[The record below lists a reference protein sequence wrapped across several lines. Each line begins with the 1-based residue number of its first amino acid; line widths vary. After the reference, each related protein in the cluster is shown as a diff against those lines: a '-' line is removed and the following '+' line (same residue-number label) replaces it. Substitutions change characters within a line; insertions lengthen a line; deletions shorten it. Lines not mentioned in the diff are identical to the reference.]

1 MNEDQLAQDT
11 SDFAAAFGGD
21 DEPNEADQLLE
32 EAAGGLDVE
41 GVEQEALP
49 EEAAEE
55 AAEDAAEEPSGDIAM
70 EAAEATADPKLEE
83 QRLKSWEGRLKA
95 REKELAK
102 QAETMKQPV
111 QAQDSV
117 AEQVG
122 AAIESIEGMPED
134 EAYKTLAAD
143 FGDDFAKTLIKI
155 IDSRSGAV
163 ADRMA
168 KEQSTA
174 VAGRVDELINEI
186 KNDKVREHFEAIQS
200 AHPDFDDV
208 RKTPEFAAYIEK
220 DPKLQAIVN
229 SGSTRQSIKLL
240 DDFKKSIQAP
250 AEEAQEPSSAVAAAE
265 GVRSRGLRIPEK
277 PRGDSFESAW
287 NEFAG

>member
-1 MNEDQLAQDT
+1 MNDEQLAQDT

-32 EAAGGLDVE
+32 AGGLDVE
-41 GVEQEALP
+41 GAEAAQPEAPPEELP
-49 EEAAEE
+49 EEPAQ
-55 AAEDAAEEPSGDIAM
+55 AEEPSGDVAM
-70 EAAEATADPKLEE
+70 DAPDPKLEE

-102 QAETMKQPV
+102 QAESMKHPV

-117 AEQVG
+117 AEQVES
-122 AAIESIEGMPED
+122 AIESIEGMPED
-134 EAYKTLAAD
+134 EAYKALSAD
-143 FGDDFAKTLIKI
+143 FGDDFAKALIKI

-163 ADRMA
+163 ADRMV
-168 KEQSTA
+168 KERETA
-174 VAGRVDELINEI
+174 VTGRVDELITEI
-186 KNDKVREHFEAIQS
+186 KNDKVREHFEAIQA

-208 RKTPEFAAYIEK
+208 RKTPEFAAYIEQS
-220 DPKLQAIVN
+220 PELQEIVK
-229 SGSTRQSIKLL
+229 SGTTRQSIKLL
-240 DDFKKSIQAP
+240 DDFKKSAQKP
-250 AEEAQEPSSAVAAAE
+250 EAQEPSQAVAAAE